1 MNWAHGYEL
10 QTDSGDCKVKAVRE
24 EFSYT
29 ETYEQTTVHS
39 KDYQIFFLMG
49 DCTDPVV
56 LTFDQRVRFWEKN
69 IFYDGT
75 KTQLTSTEVID
86 GREIREYTLTQG
98 SVDGDRVA
106 ARIYK
111 NKKKL
116 PAKVPS
122 GTGIVIDYS
131 DA

>member
-1 MNWAHGYEL
+1 MDWADSYEIP
-10 QTDSGDCKVKAVRE
+10 TDSGDCKVKVVRE

-39 KDYQIFFLMG
+39 KDYMIFYLTG

-56 LTFDQRVRFWEKN
+56 LTFDQRARFWQKN
-69 IFYDGT
+69 LFYDGD
-75 KTQLTSTEVID
+75 KTQLTPTEEID
-86 GREIREYTLTQG
+86 GREVREYTLTQG

-106 ARIYK
+106 ARIGK
-111 NKKKL
+111 NRKQL
-116 PAKVPS
+116 PAQVPS
-122 GTGIVIDYS
+122 GSGIEIDYS